1 MLTMKIEIPISC
13 GELVDKLTILQIK
26 KIKIEEKNKLEQVN
40 KEFEYLMKTY
50 SDILKKFPNLNEMY
64 DRLYQIN
71 LKLWEIEDKVRL
83 FEKNDKFDQ
92 SFIDLARNVYQTND
106 MRFTIKNEINEYLNS
121 DVKEQKSYEQY

>member
-106 MRFTIKNEINEYLNS
+106 LRFTIKNEINEYFEFRRKRTKIL
-121 DVKEQKSYEQY
+121 